1 MYITPNQR
9 RRSMKAHYLQRKG
22 KTISEIAEQLEVS
35 RSTVRSDLK
44 LVETHWGSIA
54 AAAADDLLLDSLYL
68 LQLRLDVATRSDV
81 LKAVRKHLSPAEIL
95 QAHEAQQ
102 TQLNNLAR
110 EIRRTVQEVHRR
122 ADERPNRP
130 DLFEEEDPQESA
142 QTNPKLPISATPK
155 TTKPS
160 PQHEIINSEP
170 TEEKIPT
177 KHVKHPDP
185 VGPKTKPKPKTYA
198 EAAG

>member
-1 MYITPNQR
+1 
-9 RRSMKAHYLQRKG
+9 MKAHYLQRKG
-22 KTISEIAEQLEVS
+22 KTISEIAEQLEIS

-44 LVETHWGSIA
+44 LVETHWGQIA
-54 AAAADDLLLDSLYL
+54 AAEANDLLLDSLYL

-110 EIRRTVQEVHRR
+110 EIRRTVHEVHRR
-122 ADERPNRP
+122 ADERPNQP
-130 DLFEEEDPQESA
+130 DLFDEEPQESA
-142 QTNPKLPISATPK
+142 QTSTKLPISAT
-155 TTKPS
+155 TNSTISS
-160 PQHEIINSEP
+160 PEQEIVKSEP

-177 KHVKHPDP
+177 KQVKLPDP
-185 VGPKTKPKPKTYA
+185 MKPKTKPKPKTYA

>member
-1 MYITPNQR
+1 
-9 RRSMKAHYLQRKG
+9 MKAHYLQRKG

-44 LVETHWGSIA
+44 LVETHWGQIA
-54 AAAADDLLLDSLYL
+54 AAEANDLLLDSLYL

-81 LKAVRKHLSPAEIL
+81 LKAVREHLSPAEIL

-122 ADERPNRP
+122 ADERPNQP
-130 DLFEEEDPQESA
+130 DLFEEEPQESA
-142 QTNPKLPISATPK
+142 QTSTKPTISATQRA
-155 TTKPS
+155 TKPS
-160 PQHEIINSEP
+160 PQQEIINSEP

-177 KHVKHPDP
+177 KPVKLPDP
-185 VGPKTKPKPKTYA
+185 VESKTKQKPQTYA